1 MDNSLKWPRSNHVS
15 GQTTSDALRKYREVF
30 FMKIWLNFFISKSGC
45 KYSYTN
51 YYIFAITLV
60 TQDDH
65 LTAGAWAAPDMKRKN
80 TRR

>member
-1 MDNSLKWPRSNHVS
+1 MLYESIERYSYWEFDL
-15 GQTTSDALRKYREVF
+15 
-30 FMKIWLNFFISKSGC
+30 IFFISKSGC

-51 YYIFAITLV
+51 SYIFAITLV

>member
-1 MDNSLKWPRSNHVS
+1 M
-15 GQTTSDALRKYREVF
+15 VF
-30 FMKIWLNFFISKSGC
+30 AFFAAADKAAGAVNNFKS
-45 KYSYTN
+45 STVHN
-51 YYIFAITLV
+51 NLV